1 MSHVTVRVM
10 WKPLKGQDR
19 ELKVVYPQS
28 EIKWNRFDT
37 KICIGDYNQELC
49 SKTVE
54 IIKVGYLS
62 SGYKLDKKDIIILT
76 SLLAVIL
83 TIILICVSLKKRQR
97 ENQFQARN
105 EIFGAYIFHES

>member
-54 IIKVGYLS
+54 IIKVGYLG
-62 SGYKLDKKDIIILT
+62 SGYKLDDKDIIILAGVP
-76 SLLAVIL
+76 LLAVIL
-83 TIILICVSLKKRQR
+83 TIILICVSLKKR
-97 ENQFQARN
+97 FQARN

>member
-1 MSHVTVRVM
+1 M

-19 ELKVVYPQS
+19 ELPSVKVVYPQS

-37 KICIGDYNQELC
+37 QICLGEYNQDSC
-49 SKTVE
+49 SKTGE

-62 SGYKLDKKDIIILT
+62 TGYKLVKNDIIIFFVGVP
-76 SLLAVIL
+76 LLAVIL
-83 TIILICVSLKKRQR
+83 TITLICVSLKKRQR

-105 EIFGAYIFHES
+105 EIFEAYIFHEY